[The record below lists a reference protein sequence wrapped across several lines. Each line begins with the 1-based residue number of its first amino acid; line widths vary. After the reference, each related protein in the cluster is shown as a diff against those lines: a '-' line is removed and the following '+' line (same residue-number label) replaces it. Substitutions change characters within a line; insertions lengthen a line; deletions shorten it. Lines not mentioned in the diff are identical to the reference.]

1 MESFFSGVEGTPTKY
16 TITGKQT
23 EQKKEQIY
31 KLSVYLLSQYFCP
44 KLNQIRTYVK
54 LWYYG
59 AFQLL

>member
-23 EQKKEQIY
+23 EQKKELIY

-54 LWYYG
+54 L
-59 AFQLL
+59 